1 MLRLCTSNAEGV
13 GSSPGQGTKI
23 PRAAQYSPIPPQTPA
38 LEKPSLTDF

>member
-23 PRAAQYSPIPPQTPA
+23 PRAAQYSPIPPQTPT
-38 LEKPSLTDF
+38 LEKP